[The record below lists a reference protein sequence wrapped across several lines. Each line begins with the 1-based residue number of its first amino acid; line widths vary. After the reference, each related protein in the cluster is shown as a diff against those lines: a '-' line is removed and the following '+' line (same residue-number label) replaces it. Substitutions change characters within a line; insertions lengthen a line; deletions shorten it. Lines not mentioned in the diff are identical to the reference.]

1 MTRGGLASLF
11 LAVLTTVAR
20 PATAA
25 VAPSPE
31 SFLGFR
37 VGDDRKLA
45 DWTQAVAYFQA
56 LAAASPRVRV
66 ENVGKTSEGRP
77 FLVVTITSEANMARL
92 EEIRQQNLR
101 LADPRGLGEAEAERL
116 IAGGKT
122 IVALNHGIHSDE
134 VAASQTALETAY
146 TLATA
151 DDPATRQIL
160 DETVILMLPSHNP
173 DGMQRVT
180 EWYRKT
186 LGTPFEGEDPPFLYQ
201 KYTGH
206 DNNRDWYMFTQAE
219 TRLTVEHLYDRWHPQ
234 IVHDL
239 HQMGYRGARIFLPPY
254 LDPWEPNVDP
264 ALRSAVAA
272 LGSYVAAVLTGEGK
286 AGVVTQGV
294 YDAWSPSRAYPHTHG
309 GVRLLSECASVRLA
323 TPIDVPFA
331 DLEIGLGYDAKHA
344 SWNFPLPWTGGRWR
358 LRDIVDYQ
366 LSATRAVLEH
376 AARNRDYWL
385 RNFLGV
391 NRRAAARQ
399 QPYAFVI
406 PATQADPLA
415 TGRLLDVLRT
425 GGVEIQRSR
434 RPFEAIG
441 QTFAS
446 GSHVIL
452 MAQPVSAFA
461 KMLLERQQ
469 YPDLRQYPGGPPQRP
484 YDATAHTLPLLMGVD
499 VRTADAPFAADLERS
514 LTTPVRAGT
523 VEGRGP
529 LLALGHANGD
539 MVALGRLLRSG
550 VPVRWALEAFGDR
563 GRRFEAGTLLAPGSA
578 RAVLQKLATELGV
591 TVRAVEAAPRSLS
604 LRRPRVGLYQSWVP
618 AIDEGWTR
626 YVFEHD
632 VGVDY
637 ETLHDA
643 DVRRGA
649 LASRFDAIVLP
660 DQAPKEIVEGHP
672 AGRLPGEYTD
682 GIGEEGV
689 AQLKAF
695 VQDGGTLVALNT
707 ASRLVVEDFGLP
719 VKDALPAKAGRR
731 AVDAEGVYAP
741 GSILRVALDE
751 TVPLAH
757 GLGPSAS
764 IWFESSPAFEIT
776 SGRAVA
782 RYADDDPLLSG
793 WLLGGERL
801 KGKTALAEL
810 PLGKGRVVLF
820 GFKPQYRA
828 QSWGTYV
835 ALLNALYL
843 SAASPSR

>member
-1 MTRGGLASLF
+1 MTRAFVLALAVAASL
-11 LAVLTTVAR
+11 AR
-20 PATAA
+20 TAA
-25 VAPSPE
+25 GAEPPSPE

-37 VGDDRKLA
+37 VGEDRKLA
-45 DWTQAVAYFQA
+45 DWTQAVAYFRA

-66 ENVGKTSEGRP
+66 EEVGKTTEGRP
-77 FLVVTITSEANMARL
+77 FLVVTITSAANMARL

-101 LADPRGLGEAEAERL
+101 LADPRGLSEVEAAHL
-116 IAGGKT
+116 LAMGKT

-146 TLATA
+146 ALATA
-151 DDPATRQIL
+151 QDAATRQIL

-186 LGTPFEGEDPPFLYQ
+186 VSTPFEGEDPPFLYQ

-309 GVRLLSECASVRLA
+309 GIRLLSECASVRLA
-323 TPIDVPFA
+323 TPIDVPFT
-331 DLEIGLGYDAKHA
+331 DLEIGIGYDPKHA
-344 SWNFPLPWTGGRWR
+344 TWNFPMPWTGGRWH

-385 RNFLGV
+385 RNFVAV
-391 NRRAAARQ
+391 NRRAVGRQ
-399 QPYAFVI
+399 QPYAFVV
-406 PATQADPLA
+406 PASQTDPLA
-415 TGRLLDVLRT
+415 TSRLLDVLRT
-425 GGVEIQRSR
+425 GGVEVQRAR
-434 RPFEAIG
+434 AAFDAFG
-441 QTFAS
+441 QTFAA

-452 MAQPVSAFA
+452 MAQPASAFA
-461 KMLLERQQ
+461 KTLLERQQ

-499 VRTADAPFAADLERS
+499 VRTADAPFAADLERAA
-514 LTTPVRAGT
+514 TTPVRAGT

-529 LLALGHANGD
+529 LLALGHGSGD
-539 MVALGRLLRSG
+539 MVALGRLLRGG

-563 GRRFEAGTLLAPGSA
+563 GRRFEAGTLLAPASA
-578 RAVLQKLATELGV
+578 RAALQKLALELGV

-626 YVFEHD
+626 FVFEHD
-632 VGVDY
+632 VGVEY
-637 ETLHDA
+637 ETIHDA
-643 DVRRGA
+643 DVRKGA
-649 LASRFDAIVLP
+649 LASRFDAVMLP
-660 DQAPKEIVEGHP
+660 DQAPKEIIEGHGP
-672 AGRLPGEYTD
+672 GKLPEEYTD

-689 AQLKAF
+689 AQLKTF
-695 VQDGGTLVALNT
+695 VEAGGTLVALNA

-719 VKDALPAKAGRR
+719 VKDVLPAKGGRKS
-731 AVDAEGVYAP
+731 ADVDGVYAP
-741 GSILRVALDE
+741 GSILRVGLDQ
-751 TVPLAH
+751 TAPLAH
-757 GLGPSAS
+757 GLGPAAS
-764 IWFESSPAFEIT
+764 IWFEGSPAFEVT
-776 SGRAVA
+776 GDGAVA
-782 RYADDDPLLSG
+782 RYTDENPLLSG

-810 PLGKGRVVLF
+810 PLGRGRVVLF

-835 ALLNALYL
+835 ALLNAIYL
-843 SAASPSR
+843 SAASPSH